1 MGHEIDLKKGVFQKH
16 LNRAEKAI
24 RDGYIIIIPLE
35 HSYAFACDAF
45 REQTVR
51 EMHVLRGDALGV
63 VAQVLVA
70 NTKTAQG
77 IIRDITPDISA
88 LMKKFWPG
96 MLSMN
101 LRPQLGLS
109 WDLGDNRELD
119 QVSIRVPKSKFAK
132 ALLLQTGP
140 LAITSAALV
149 GRPPVRQVSDIS
161 VLESATAATFN
172 SGKLRA
178 GSPTTVVEADD
189 LAIRMVRAGAITLAQ
204 LKEVAPDA
212 MRTVF
217 GSLYKS

>member
-51 EMHVLRGDALGV
+51 EMHVLRGDSLGV

-101 LRPQLGLS
+101 LRPQLGLI
-109 WDLGDNRELD
+109 WNLGDNGDLD
-119 QVSIRVPKSKFAK
+119 RVCVRVPKAKFAK
-132 ALLLQTGP
+132 ALLAKVGP
-140 LAITSAALV
+140 LAIASATFT
-149 GRPPVRQVSDIS
+149 GQPPIRTIKEIQTLDSDIAVKFNAGTLRKGDRTSLIEVESTGLRVTRVGSIS
-161 VLESATAATFN
+161 VDDV
-172 SGKLRA
+172 RD
-178 GSPTTVVEADD
+178 VV
-189 LAIRMVRAGAITLAQ
+189 
-204 LKEVAPDA
+204 PSA
-212 MRTVF
+212 MRTAF
-217 GSLYKS
+217 GSL